1 MRIAIL
7 LTGFYR
13 SFDRVRARY
22 QHLAEYYEADV
33 FVHTWNRDEWAV
45 NKDNYTRDITENDF
59 SEFAKHVNLEEIVLH
74 DLEHYRK
81 NRIAFVENNR
91 ENDVLKTDPRA
102 REHGTFWANRL
113 RDQWYLVAKGWESIT
128 KRYSNY
134 DLVFRSRLDIE
145 LSSIEL
151 YNANCLVIPKDIGG
165 WDYSDHMAFGNLKS
179 MEKYCNFYYK
189 MQEVYD
195 KYNVDPTHAVN
206 FPRFYLLHTEPPIT
220 FLQDQRIV
228 YDIIK

>member
-22 QHLAEYYEADV
+22 EHLAEHYEADV
-33 FVHTWNRDEWAV
+33 FVHTWNKDEWAV
-45 NKDNYTRDITENDF
+45 NKDTYTRDITDTDF
-59 SEFAKHVNLEEIVLH
+59 ADFKTKVNLEGLVLH
-74 DLEHYRK
+74 DLESYRK
-81 NRIAFVENNR
+81 NRIEFIENPR
-91 ENDVLKTDPRA
+91 INDVMKLDSRA
-102 REHGTFWANRL
+102 HEHGAFWANRL
-113 RDQWYLVAKGWESIT
+113 RDQWYLVAKGWESIV

-145 LSSIEL
+145 LSAVEL
-151 YNANCLVIPKDIGG
+151 YNANCVVIPRDIGG
-165 WDYSDHMAFGNLKS
+165 WNYSDHMAFGDLKS
-179 MEKYCNFYYK
+179 MEKYCNFYYH

-195 KYNVDPTHAVN
+195 KYNVDPTHAVE
-206 FPRFYLLHTEPPIT
+206 FPRFYLQRTEPVVT
-220 FLQDQRIV
+220 FIQDQRII